1 MEDFNFYRK
10 FGIFNS
16 HLRKQFGEAFLDF
29 CLMVLKEVY
38 FRFYIRDVKL
48 EMEVWEL
55 KIRFILIY
63 SLYIGI
69 NCALSLRFTIEN
81 FKDVSISSKLF
92 LFFFFQNYQ
101 RII

>member
-29 CLMVLKEVY
+29 CPMVLKEVY

-48 EMEVWEL
+48 EMEV
-55 KIRFILIY
+55 
-63 SLYIGI
+63 
-69 NCALSLRFTIEN
+69 
-81 FKDVSISSKLF
+81 
-92 LFFFFQNYQ
+92 
-101 RII
+101 

>member
-16 HLRKQFGEAFLDF
+16 YLRKQFGEAFLDF

-69 NCALSLRFTIEN
+69 NCTLSLRFTIEN
-81 FKDVSISSKLF
+81 FKNVSISSKLF
-92 LFFFFQNYQ
+92 LFFK
-101 RII
+101 ITKE